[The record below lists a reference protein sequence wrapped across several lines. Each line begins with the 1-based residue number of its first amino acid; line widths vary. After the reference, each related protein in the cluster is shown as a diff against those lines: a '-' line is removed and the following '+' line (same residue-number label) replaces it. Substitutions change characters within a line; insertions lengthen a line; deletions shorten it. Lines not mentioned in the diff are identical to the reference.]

1 MSARHLL
8 ISNPPHGDVDAV
20 EAASQFGLTAAEVG
34 MKANYAL
41 PEIWFA
47 DEDEAKLQD
56 IAAALEAA
64 GLNTVLVAG
73 SDLVEIPA
81 QNPAESF
88 AFTDAGLQVDLG
100 DSGWT
105 LAYDTP
111 AIAVYG
117 RPRIDM
123 QEGKAPA
130 RSVASQLSSWGR
142 GGIRRP
148 SSPDAGSVEL
158 GASPFL
164 DLFAPSD
171 AGLLRASIMQ
181 EITSFSQLSENLPH
195 GLSTMQNLVAECED
209 RFENAYVDHRLVGM
223 DAARNREGGDGGDPT
238 RSCANRLLLCYRSP
252 GRAARLLVSGSEGH
266 CPGRPVIATRV
277 SHNPVADLL
286 R

>member
-1 MSARHLL
+1 M
-8 ISNPPHGDVDAV
+8 DAV

-223 DAARNREGGDGGDPT
+223 TLRGIGRVVTGVIPRGPARTGFSYATEALAELLGSLSPDLKDIAQADLSSRLAYLTT
-238 RSCANRLLLCYRSP
+238 RSRIS
-252 GRAARLLVSGSEGH
+252 
-266 CPGRPVIATRV
+266 
-277 SHNPVADLL
+277 
-286 R
+286 